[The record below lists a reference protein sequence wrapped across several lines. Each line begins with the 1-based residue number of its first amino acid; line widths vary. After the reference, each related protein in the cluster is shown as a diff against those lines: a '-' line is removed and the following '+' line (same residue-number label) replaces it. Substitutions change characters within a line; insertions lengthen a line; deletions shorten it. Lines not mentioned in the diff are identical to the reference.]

1 MKHPRIIALIA
12 TTLTLAGCMNTINTI
27 EATTTPIR
35 SNAVFAEAKRLA
47 ADKMRDPEAARFK
60 SEYTA
65 YRSSAGDTIVCGT
78 MNGKNAMGGYVGY
91 KPFWIRVRNGNVMSF
106 RVPSEGDDSGF
117 EAQAITKNCADASAG
132 TIMVSS

>member
-1 MKHPRIIALIA
+1 MQYLRAITLIA
-12 TTLTLAGCMNTINTI
+12 TTFTLAGCLNTI
-27 EATTTPIR
+27 ETTTTPIR

-65 YRSSAGDTIVCGT
+65 YRSSVGDTMVCGT

-91 KPFWIRVRNGNVMSF
+91 KPFWIRIRNGNVMAF
-106 RVPSEGDDSGF
+106 NIPGEGDDYGF
-117 EAQAITKNCADASAG
+117 EAQAVIKTCADASAG
-132 TIMVSS
+132 TVMVSS

>member
-1 MKHPRIIALIA
+1 MKYPRTIALIA
-12 TTLTLAGCMNTINTI
+12 TTLTLAGCMNTI

-35 SNAVFAEAKRLA
+35 SNAVFAEAQRLA

-106 RVPSEGDDSGF
+106 RVPSEGDDYGF
-117 EAQAITKNCADASAG
+117 EAQVITKTCADASAG
-132 TIMVSS
+132 TVMVSS

>member
-1 MKHPRIIALIA
+1 MKYTKIIALI
-12 TTLTLAGCMNTINTI
+12 TTTFTLAGCLNTI
-27 EATTTPIR
+27 EVTTAPIR
-35 SNAVFAEAKRLA
+35 SDAVFAEAKRLA

-91 KPFWIRVRNGNVMSF
+91 KPFWIRIRNGNVMAF
-106 RVPSEGDDSGF
+106 RIPGEDDDYGL
-117 EAQAITKNCADASAG
+117 EAQSITKSCADASAG
-132 TIMVSS
+132 TAMVSS

>member
-1 MKHPRIIALIA
+1 MKYPRIIALI
-12 TTLTLAGCMNTINTI
+12 TTTFTLAGCLNTI
-27 EATTTPIR
+27 EVTTAPIR

-91 KPFWIRVRNGNVMSF
+91 KPFWIRIRNGKVMAF
-106 RVPSEGDDSGF
+106 NIPGEDDDYGIDAQRV
-117 EAQAITKNCADASAG
+117 TKSCADASAG
-132 TIMVSS
+132 TVMVGS

>member
-1 MKHPRIIALIA
+1 MKYPRIIALI
-12 TTLTLAGCMNTINTI
+12 TTTFTLAGCLNTI

-60 SEYTA
+60 SEYKA

-91 KPFWIRVRNGNVMSF
+91 KPFWIRIRNGNVISF
-106 RVPSEGDDSGF
+106 QIPGEDDDYGF
-117 EAQAITKNCADASAG
+117 QAQAITKSCSNASAG
-132 TIMVSS
+132 TVMVGS